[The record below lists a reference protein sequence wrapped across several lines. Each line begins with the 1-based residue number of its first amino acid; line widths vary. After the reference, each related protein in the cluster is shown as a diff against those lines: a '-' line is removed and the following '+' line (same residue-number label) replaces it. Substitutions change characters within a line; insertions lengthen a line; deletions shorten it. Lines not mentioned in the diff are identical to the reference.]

1 MLNEHGALIVLSGPS
16 GVGKGSV
23 LDELEKLGIT
33 FLRSVSAT
41 TRGPR
46 EGEKDGVSY
55 YFLKREQ
62 FQKMLDEDAFLEHAE
77 YAGECYGTPEAP
89 VDRALAENRN
99 VLLEIDVQGAMQVR
113 RKRPDAVLVFLL
125 PPSLEELER
134 RLRNRGTETE
144 EKIQKRLAAAGKE
157 CEMSDKYDYRII
169 NDERE
174 RAAAELA
181 EIVRHTRMHR

>member
-1 MLNEHGALIVLSGPS
+1 MQNEHGALIVLSGPS
-16 GVGKGSV
+16 GVGKGTV

-89 VDRALAENRN
+89 VNQTLAENKN

-113 RKRPDAVLVFLL
+113 KKRPDAVLVFLL
-125 PPSLEELER
+125 PPSMEELER
-134 RLRNRGTETE
+134 RLRDRGTETE
-144 EKIQKRLAAAGKE
+144 EKIVKRLSAAGKE
-157 CEMSDKYDYRII
+157 CALSCEYDYRIV
-169 NDERE
+169 NDDKE

-181 EIVRHTRMHR
+181 EIVRNARIR